1 MSRVDVF
8 RMVKRPVRR
17 AEIGMA
23 ANCHTFSATGITAYL
38 VNGGSVENAQA
49 IAAHV
54 ASHHQALR
62 PDC

>member
-23 ANCHTFSATGITAYL
+23 ANCHTFWATGITA
-38 VNGGSVENAQA
+38 
-49 IAAHV
+49 
-54 ASHHQALR
+54 
-62 PDC
+62 